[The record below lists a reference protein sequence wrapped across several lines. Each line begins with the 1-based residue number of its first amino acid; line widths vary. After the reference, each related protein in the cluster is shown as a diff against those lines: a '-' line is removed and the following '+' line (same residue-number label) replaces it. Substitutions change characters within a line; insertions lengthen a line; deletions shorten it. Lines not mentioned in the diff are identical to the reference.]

1 MAADATITHDPQARR
16 FEARIDDEPA
26 GFAEYQLTDELY
38 VFTHTEVDP
47 ALEGQGVGSAL
58 AKSALDHVRGEGAR
72 RVLPICPFIESW
84 MGRNPE
90 YADLHYRAPRSTATD

>member
-1 MAADATITHDPQARR
+1 MSDVTVTHEPGGHR
-16 FEARIDDEPA
+16 FVARIGEEQA

-47 ALEGQGVGSAL
+47 GHEGEGVGSAL
-58 AKSALDHVRGEGAR
+58 AKEALDHVRAEGGR
-72 RVLPICPFIESW
+72 TVLPICPFIEGW
-84 MGRNPE
+84 MARHPD